1 MSNGYAT
8 RIALV
13 ATLGGLLFGYDTA
26 VISGA
31 IGALEA
37 NFIEPLGLA
46 ETARN
51 SLIGLTVSSALFGCI
66 IGGIAAGWVADHW
79 GRRRGLIL
87 AATLFLI
94 CSIGSAVPEL
104 GLGAIGSLGPDALTP
119 FNIYRVIGGIGV
131 GLASML
137 SPLYIAEVAPRQKRG
152 QLVTYNQMA
161 IVLGIFGVYFVNWAI
176 ARGGDQGWLYA
187 SGWRWMFASE
197 AIPSLTFLVL
207 LLFVPETPRYLVMRS
222 RDAEAKTL
230 LDRVEGPA
238 NAPAVLAEIRGSLV
252 RHSDR
257 LLSYGWGVIIAGVLI
272 SVFQQAVGIN
282 AVLYYAPLM
291 FRNMGWAGDT
301 AFLQT
306 AFVGAANVLFTI
318 VAIFTVDR
326 WGRKPLMI
334 WGAAL
339 MAVSMLALGFMFA
352 SNSLGSAALFVV
364 IAYIAGFAFSWGP
377 VAWVL
382 LAEMFP
388 NSIKGKAMGIAVAA
402 QWIANLIVSWSFK
415 VLDGNSQLN
424 ELFNHGFCYW
434 LYGLVSI
441 AAGLFVWRF
450 VPETKGRSLEEMER
464 LWARHAVAPLPHAAR
479 ERT

>member
-31 IGALEA
+31 IGALEF
-37 NFIEPLGLA
+37 NFIDPLGLA

-79 GRRRGLIL
+79 GRKRGLIF
-87 AATLFLI
+87 AAAMFLI
-94 CSIGSAVPEL
+94 CSIGSAYPEL
-104 GLGAIGSLGPDALTP
+104 GLGLSGPDALTP

-131 GLASML
+131 GIASML

-152 QLVTYNQMA
+152 QLVSYNQMA
-161 IVLGIFGVYFVNWAI
+161 IVLGIFGVYFVNYAI

-187 SGWRWMFASE
+187 SGWRLMFLSE
-197 AIPSLTFLVL
+197 AIPSLLFLT
-207 LLFVPETPRYLVMRS
+207 LLFTVPETPRYLVMKTREA
-222 RDAEAKTL
+222 DAKSL
-230 LDRVEGPA
+230 LERIEGPSRA
-238 NAPAVLAEIRGSLV
+238 SEVLAEIRGSLV
-252 RHSDR
+252 QHSDK
-257 LLSYGWGVIIAGVLI
+257 LLSYGWLVVIAGILL
-272 SVFQQAVGIN
+272 SVFQQTVGIN

-291 FRNMGWAGDT
+291 FQNMGWSGDV

-306 AFVGAANVLFTI
+306 AIVGAANVLFTI
-318 VAIFTVDR
+318 IAIFTVDR

-339 MAVSMLALGFMFA
+339 MAASMLALGFMFA

-364 IAYIAGFAFSWGP
+364 IAYIAGFAFSW
-377 VAWVL
+377 
-382 LAEMFP
+382 
-388 NSIKGKAMGIAVAA
+388 
-402 QWIANLIVSWSFK
+402 
-415 VLDGNSQLN
+415 
-424 ELFNHGFCYW
+424 
-434 LYGLVSI
+434 
-441 AAGLFVWRF
+441 
-450 VPETKGRSLEEMER
+450 
-464 LWARHAVAPLPHAAR
+464 AR
-479 ERT
+479 